1 MLLNFTTLFNINYL
15 SKGLAL
21 YYSLLNSCANF
32 HLYIFAVDEI
42 SYKILIEKNL
52 TSATIIPLDKI
63 ESKELLVVKQSRS
76 VSEYCWTCKPF
87 IVKYCLEKFSL
98 TNCTYLDGDLYFYK
112 DPLILLNS
120 MGNNSVLITPHNY
133 YRDYDQSATSGIYCA
148 QLISFKNTADGNNIL
163 GWWADACIKW
173 CSSQYE
179 EGKWADQKYLDS
191 WPYMFNGVYICKD
204 IYAGVAPWNAINY
217 KSEHDIEKI
226 IFYHFHDLT
235 YFSDNSW
242 FIGGYEVP
250 NLLLEKIYRPYTRL
264 LKSICNEVGVNDC
277 LNTKDKRS
285 FIALSLKYKVGSY
298 ILDMKTASRTFFN
311 TLFYIKRRNFYKN
324 NFIK

>member
-1 MLLNFTTLFNINYL
+1 
-15 SKGLAL
+15 
-21 YYSLLNSCANF
+21 
-32 HLYIFAVDEI
+32 
-42 SYKILIEKNL
+42 
-52 TSATIIPLDKI
+52 
-63 ESKELLVVKQSRS
+63 
-76 VSEYCWTCKPF
+76 
-87 IVKYCLEKFSL
+87 
-98 TNCTYLDGDLYFYK
+98 
-112 DPLILLNS
+112 